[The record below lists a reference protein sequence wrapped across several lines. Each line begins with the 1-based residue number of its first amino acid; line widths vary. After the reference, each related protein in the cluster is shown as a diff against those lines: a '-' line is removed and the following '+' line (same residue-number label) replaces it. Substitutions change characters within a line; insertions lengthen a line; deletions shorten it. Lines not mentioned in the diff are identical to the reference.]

1 MPPSEKA
8 VAEDR
13 VPWIVCHRQSD
24 SVEPELYAFSTEDR
38 AYLHAARLIRDE
50 LSALLDY
57 ARELD
62 GILRAGKYQIA
73 LQLFHEIADNLDTIQ
88 VNRIEL
94 DQFHSD
100 EPLDKPA
107 A

>member
-1 MPPSEKA
+1 
-8 VAEDR
+8 
-13 VPWIVCHRQSD
+13 
-24 SVEPELYAFSTEDR
+24 
-38 AYLHAARLIRDE
+38 
-50 LSALLDY
+50 
-57 ARELD
+57 
-62 GILRAGKYQIA
+62 LRAGKYQIA